1 MDPVLTWPEGVTAAA
16 AFTFD
21 VDAESCV
28 LAHVTTSLIAEMTR
42 SGSSAWR

>member
-1 MDPVLTWPEGVTAAA
+1 MDPVFTWPEGVTAAA

-28 LAHVTTSLIAEMTR
+28 LAHDPAAATGCR
-42 SGSSAWR
+42 